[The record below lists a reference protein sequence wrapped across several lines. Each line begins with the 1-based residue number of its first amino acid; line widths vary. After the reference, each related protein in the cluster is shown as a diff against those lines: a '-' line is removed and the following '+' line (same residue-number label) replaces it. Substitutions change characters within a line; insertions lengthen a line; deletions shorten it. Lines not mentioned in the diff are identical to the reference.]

1 MWCHDP
7 LPKDWTFCGAIQT
20 TPLSTSS
27 SSSLSHFFSSSLYIS
42 DWGRMA
48 PGLLIWRQA
57 QCTLYCAVCIVQ
69 PPPPPWYRY
78 CSTGV
83 THSPGR

>member
-57 QCTLYCAVCIVQ
+57 QCTLYTVHRTVLWAVQCTALSS
-69 PPPPPWYRY
+69 PPLP
-78 CSTGV
+78 
-83 THSPGR
+83 